1 MPDFHGD
8 ELSNELAKLDRDDL
22 ERMVRGLPG
31 LFSSRYFDGGQ
42 AIPKGVNV

>member
-1 MPDFHGD
+1 MAIYRPCD
-8 ELSNELAKLDRDDL
+8 LSDCTR
-22 ERMVRGLPG
+22 RPG

>member
-1 MPDFHGD
+1 MHGAMTITLSSEQAAWLENRVANGDFA
-8 ELSNELAKLDRDDL
+8 S
-22 ERMVRGLPG
+22 G